1 MVRIIIKFGI
11 DPLEELSQ
19 AWLKAKAAEEEAKA
33 ARIAVE
39 EKIEEALQIPES
51 FEGSKT
57 HEIGSFKFR
66 ISRKNSQKVDSKK
79 LVEIATQ
86 KKLEPLLQKLFRWKP
101 EIKKKDWDRAKTE
114 VKLAFSEAITTTPGK
129 VSIKVEEIVEESE

>member
-1 MVRIIIKFGI
+1 VRIIINFQAN
-11 DPLEELSQ
+11 PLEELSQ

-33 ARIAVE
+33 ARVAVE
-39 EKIEEALQIPES
+39 EKIEETLQIPKN

-57 HEIGSFKFR
+57 HEIENFKLR

-86 KKLEPLLQKLFRWKP
+86 KKLEPFLQKLFRWKP
-101 EIKKKDWDRAKTE
+101 EIKKKDWDRAKAA
-114 VKLAFSEAITTTPGK
+114 VRLAFSEAITTTPGK
-129 VSIKVEEIVEESE
+129 VSIKVEENE

>member
-1 MVRIIIKFGI
+1 VRAIIKFGI

-19 AWLKAKAAEEEAKA
+19 AWLRAKADEEEAKA
-33 ARIAVE
+33 ARVAVE

-51 FEGSKT
+51 FEGYKT
-57 HEIGSFKFR
+57 HEIENFKFR

-79 LVEIATQ
+79 LIEIATQ

-101 EIKKKDWDRAKTE
+101 EIKKKDWDRAKVE

-129 VSIKVEEIVEESE
+129 VLIKVEEMAGENE

>member
-1 MVRIIIKFGI
+1 MRIIINFQTN
-11 DPLEELSQ
+11 PLGELSQ

-33 ARIAVE
+33 ARVAVE

-57 HEIGSFKFR
+57 HEIENFKFR
-66 ISRKNSQKVDSKK
+66 ISRKNSRKIDSEK
-79 LVEIATQ
+79 LVSIATQ
-86 KKLEPLLQKLFRWKP
+86 KKLEPFLQELFRWKP
-101 EIKKKDWDRAKTE
+101 EIKKREWDKAEAE

-129 VSIKVEEIVEESE
+129 VSIRVEESE

>member
-1 MVRIIIKFGI
+1 VRIIINFQAN
-11 DPLEELSQ
+11 PLEELSQ

-33 ARIAVE
+33 ARVAVE

-57 HEIGSFKFR
+57 HEIENFKLR
-66 ISRKNSQKVDSKK
+66 VSRKNSQKIDSKK

-101 EIKKKDWDRAKTE
+101 EIKKKDWDRAKAE
-114 VKLAFSEAITTTPGK
+114 VRLAFSEAITTTPGK
-129 VSIKVEEIVEESE
+129 VSIRVEENE

>member
-1 MVRIIIKFGI
+1 MKIIINFQTN
-11 DPLEELSQ
+11 PLEELSQ

-57 HEIGSFKFR
+57 HEIENFKFR
-66 ISRKNSQKVDSKK
+66 VSRKNSRKVDGEK
-79 LVEIATQ
+79 LVSIATQ
-86 KKLEPLLQKLFRWKP
+86 KKLEPFLQKLFRWKP

-129 VSIKVEEIVEESE
+129 VSIKVEEMAGENE

>member
-1 MVRIIIKFGI
+1 MRIIIEFGI

-19 AWLKAKAAEEEAKA
+19 AWLRAKADEEEAKA
-33 ARIAVE
+33 ARVAVE
-39 EKIEEALQIPES
+39 ERIEEALQIHES

-57 HEIGSFKFR
+57 HEIENFKLR
-66 ISRKNSQKVDSKK
+66 VSRKNSQKIDSKK

-101 EIKKKDWDRAKTE
+101 EIKKKEWDRAKAE
-114 VKLAFSEAITTTPGK
+114 VRLAFSKAITTTPGK
-129 VSIKVEEIVEESE
+129 ISIKVEESE

>member
-1 MVRIIIKFGI
+1 MRIIIKFGI

-33 ARIAVE
+33 ARVAVE
-39 EKIEEALQIPES
+39 EKIEEALQIPEN

-57 HEIGSFKFR
+57 HETENFKFR

-79 LVEIATQ
+79 LIEIATQ
-86 KKLEPLLQKLFRWKP
+86 KKLEHLLQKLFRWKP
-101 EIKKKDWDRAKTE
+101 EIKKKDWDRAKAE
-114 VKLAFSEAITTTPGK
+114 VRLAFSEAITTTPGK
-129 VSIKVEEIVEESE
+129 ISIKVEESE

>member
-1 MVRIIIKFGI
+1 MRIIIKFGI

-19 AWLKAKAAEEEAKA
+19 AWLKAKADEEEARA
-33 ARIAVE
+33 ARVAVE

-57 HEIGSFKFR
+57 HETKNFKLR

-86 KKLEPLLQKLFRWKP
+86 KKLEPFLQKLFRWKP
-101 EIKKKDWDRAKTE
+101 EIKKKDWDRAKAE
-114 VKLAFSEAITTTPGK
+114 VRLAFSEAITTTPGK
-129 VSIKVEEIVEESE
+129 VSIRVEENE

>member
-1 MVRIIIKFGI
+1 MRAIIKFGI

-19 AWLKAKAAEEEAKA
+19 AWLRAKADEEEAKA
-33 ARIAVE
+33 ARVAVE
-39 EKIEEALQIPES
+39 EKIEEALQIPKN

-57 HEIGSFKFR
+57 HEIENFKLR
-66 ISRKNSQKVDSKK
+66 VSRKNSQKIDSKK

-129 VSIKVEEIVEESE
+129 VSIKVEDVAGENE

>member
-1 MVRIIIKFGI
+1 MRIIINFQAN
-11 DPLEELSQ
+11 PLEELSQ

-33 ARIAVE
+33 ARVAVE

-57 HEIGSFKFR
+57 HEIENFKLR
-66 ISRKNSQKVDSKK
+66 VSRKNSQKIDSKK

-86 KKLEPLLQKLFRWKP
+86 KKLEPLLQELFRWKP
-101 EIKKKDWDRAKTE
+101 EIKKKDWDRAKAE
-114 VKLAFSEAITTTPGK
+114 VRLAFSEAITTTPGK
-129 VSIKVEEIVEESE
+129 VSIRVEENE

>member
-1 MVRIIIKFGI
+1 VRIIINFQAN
-11 DPLEELSQ
+11 PLEELSQ

-33 ARIAVE
+33 ARVAVE

-57 HEIGSFKFR
+57 HEIENFKLR
-66 ISRKNSQKVDSKK
+66 VSRKNSQKIDSKK

-101 EIKKKDWDRAKTE
+101 EIKKKDWDRAKAE
-114 VKLAFSEAITTTPGK
+114 VRLVFSEAITTTPGK
-129 VSIKVEEIVEESE
+129 VSIRVEENE

>member
-1 MVRIIIKFGI
+1 VRIIINFQAN
-11 DPLEELSQ
+11 PLEELSQ

-33 ARIAVE
+33 ARVAVE

-57 HEIGSFKFR
+57 HEIENFKFR
-66 ISRKNSQKVDSKK
+66 VSRKNSQKIDSKK

-86 KKLEPLLQKLFRWKP
+86 KKLEPFLQKLFRWKP
-101 EIKKKDWDRAKTE
+101 EIKKKDWDRAKAE
-114 VKLAFSEAITTTPGK
+114 VRLVFSEAITTTPGK
-129 VSIKVEEIVEESE
+129 VSIRVEENE

>member
-1 MVRIIIKFGI
+1 VRIIINFQAN
-11 DPLEELSQ
+11 PLEELSQ

-33 ARIAVE
+33 ARVAVE

-57 HEIGSFKFR
+57 HEIENFKLR
-66 ISRKNSQKVDSKK
+66 VSRKNSQKIDSKK

-86 KKLEPLLQKLFRWKP
+86 KKLEPLLQELFRWKP
-101 EIKKKDWDRAKTE
+101 EIKKKDWDRAKAE
-114 VKLAFSEAITTTPGK
+114 VRLAFSEAITTTPGK
-129 VSIKVEEIVEESE
+129 VSIRVEENE